1 MRSTSSDSF
10 PRSPRRVAD
19 SWMAPPRVVPV
30 DWMGVL
36 IPAQLIPQGRQPA
49 GHVVEH
55 VLNGLELL
63 LHVPVQLLHP
73 LVDAFADAQ
82 SRLPQVLADLV
93 QLGLNLLVPGLQ
105 LAGVLQ
111 LFQQVPKLPDVV
123 NGVAQP
129 LLDGGIVV
137 GIVPQ
142 LLQPLLLLRQ
152 PLIQPAGRGPP
163 ESPPRLPPFPW
174 RRPGRR
180 R

>member
-1 MRSTSSDSF
+1 M
-10 PRSPRRVAD
+10 
-19 SWMAPPRVVPV
+19 
-30 DWMGVL
+30 
-36 IPAQLIPQGRQPA
+36 
-49 GHVVEH
+49 
-55 VLNGLELL
+55 
-63 LHVPVQLLHP
+63 HVPVQLLHP

-152 PLIQPAGRGPP
+152 PLIQPLGGACQKYG
-163 ESPPRLPPFPW
+163 
-174 RRPGRR
+174 
-180 R
+180 